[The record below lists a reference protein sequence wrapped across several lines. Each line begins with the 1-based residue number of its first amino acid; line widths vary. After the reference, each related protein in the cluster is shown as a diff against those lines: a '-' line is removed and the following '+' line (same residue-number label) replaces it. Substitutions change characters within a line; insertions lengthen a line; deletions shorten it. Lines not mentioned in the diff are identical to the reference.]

1 MNSDLIIVIFSC
13 LLIVSIILTL
23 ILFIRRG
30 SILNDRF
37 KDFSIEPLK
46 DDRLSIVDRL
56 KLYYSKLRKSV
67 SKYLIKVKIFDEYSK
82 KYQKYVNRAKKEDK
96 MDYMADKVNIGF
108 SFMLFTIIIDL
119 IRGESFT
126 ILQLLTAFLIG
137 FFVLDVYLNI
147 KEKVRKKKIEAD
159 MLKAII
165 IMNNAFKSNLSI
177 MQAIYTVYHE
187 LDGYI
192 AEEFRKMYIDLTFG
206 LTTEVAFERFNERV
220 KNNEAKYITT
230 SLNVLN
236 KTGGNIVE
244 VFSSVERN
252 AFTRKRLKEELKS
265 LSASANAI
273 FKILVA
279 IPILLFLIIILMN
292 PSYFNPLFTNP
303 IGWLVLMVCLILYG
317 TYIFIIRKVMKAG
330 IR

>member
-1 MNSDLIIVIFSC
+1 MNSDLIILMFSC
-13 LLIVSIILTL
+13 LLIIGAILTL
-23 ILFIRRG
+23 ILFVRRG
-30 SILNDRF
+30 TILNDRF

-46 DDRLSIVDRL
+46 DDRNSIVDTV
-56 KLYYSKLRKSV
+56 KLYYFRLRKRV
-67 SKYLIKVKIFDEYSK
+67 SKFLSRIKIFDEYSN
-82 KYQKYVNRAKKEDK
+82 KYQKYVNRAIKEDK
-96 MDYMADKVNIGF
+96 MDYMADKTIIGLGL
-108 SFMLFTIIIDL
+108 MLFVIIFDML
-119 IRGESFT
+119 RGKVFT

-147 KEKVRKKKIEAD
+147 KEKLRKKQIEND

-192 AEEFRKMYIDLTFG
+192 SEEFRKMYIDLTFG

-220 KNNEAKYITT
+220 QNNEAKYITT

-236 KTGGNIVE
+236 KTGGNIVQ

-252 AFTRKRLKEELKS
+252 AFSRKRLKEELKS

-273 FKILVA
+273 FKILIS
-279 IPILLFLIIILMN
+279 IPVFLFLIIILMN

-303 IGWLVLMVCLILYG
+303 IGWLVLLLCFVLYG
-317 TYIFIIRKVMKAG
+317 SYIFIIRKIMKAG